1 MSKVS
6 FDLEPQI
13 VDVLNNSLI
22 VLTLFSEEI
31 RKVEEKKE
39 YARQKFISRSGP
51 DCRHGKNTYVINA
64 LSAFLYDTNNFLES
78 HKEIL
83 NNLIHRKFFFS
94 IDLKCTEEELHEET
108 SDPCR
113 I

>member
-1 MSKVS
+1 M
-6 FDLEPQI
+6 
-13 VDVLNNSLI
+13 
-22 VLTLFSEEI
+22 
-31 RKVEEKKE
+31 
-39 YARQKFISRSGP
+39 
-51 DCRHGKNTYVINA
+51 INA

-83 NNLIHRKFFFS
+83 NNLIHCKFFFS